1 MAYCRTCKR
10 KNCHADC
17 HGQRVATCETCA
29 YTYQMNS
36 ARADLGNGFVNIMDA
51 NIYTSNISYSPPH
64 THTRAR
70 AHFYRHRSPTHV
82 HSGESG
88 DVHNRAAVRSRRGV
102 VDCWVHDMVHLPSMQ
117 IVFWGVLDQAA
128 EEKTSKAREET
139 G

>member
-1 MAYCRTCKR
+1 
-10 KNCHADC
+10 
-17 HGQRVATCETCA
+17 
-29 YTYQMNS
+29 MNS

-70 AHFYRHRSPTHV
+70 AHFYRHRSPTHL

-117 IVFWGVLDQAA
+117 IVLWGVLDQAA